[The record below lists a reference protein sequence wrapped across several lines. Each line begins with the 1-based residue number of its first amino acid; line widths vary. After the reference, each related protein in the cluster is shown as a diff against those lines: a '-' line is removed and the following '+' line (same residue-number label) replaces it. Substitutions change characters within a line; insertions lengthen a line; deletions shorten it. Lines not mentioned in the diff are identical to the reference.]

1 MSIGNLK
8 DTGNMGNNFPYQY
21 KVLSGLQGIIDAIT
35 GGGGGG
41 GSNVTI
47 VNPLG
52 QKTMAASL
60 SVVLASNQAGVARTP
75 GFIRATGSGAIGVI
89 TYSASVSNVG
99 AANGTFLGVT
109 IKPGETLNFSADAIN
124 NYYASGVF
132 TYNGTGTEL
141 VIIYNS

>member
-8 DTGNMGNNFPYQY
+8 DTGNIGNNFPYQY

-35 GGGGGG
+35 GGGGGAT
-41 GSNVTI
+41 NVTI
-47 VNPLG
+47 VNPIG
-52 QKTMAASL
+52 QTTMAASL
-60 SVVLASNQAGVARTP
+60 PVTIASNQTGASRTP
-75 GFIRATGSGAIGVI
+75 GFIRVTGSGSIGVI
-89 TYSASVSNVG
+89 TYSVSVSNVG

-124 NYYASGVF
+124 NYYASGIF

>member
-21 KVLSGLQGIIDAIT
+21 KVLKGLQGIIDAVT

-41 GSNVTI
+41 NVTI
-47 VNPLG
+47 VNPIG
-52 QKTMAASL
+52 QTTMAASL
-60 SVVLASNQAGVARTP
+60 PVTLASNQTGSARTP
-75 GFIRATGSGAIGVI
+75 GFIRTSSSGSIAAI
-89 TYSASVSNVG
+89 TYSLSVSNVG
-99 AANGTFLGVT
+99 AANGTFLGNT

-124 NYYASGVF
+124 NYYAAGVF

>member
-8 DTGNMGNNFPYQY
+8 DTGNLGNNFPYQY
-21 KVLSGLQGIIDAIT
+21 KVLQGLQGIINAVNA

-41 GSNVTI
+41 GNVTI

-52 QKTMAASL
+52 QSTMAASL
-60 SVVLASNQAGVARTP
+60 SVVLASDQAGVARTP
-75 GFIRATGSGAIGVI
+75 GFIRATTSGSIAVK
-89 TYSASVSNVG
+89 TYSVSVSNVG
-99 AANGTFLGVT
+99 DANGTFLGVT
-109 IKPGETLNFSADAIN
+109 IKPGENLNFSADAIN
-124 NYYASGVF
+124 NYYAAGVF

>member
-8 DTGNMGNNFPYQY
+8 DTGNIGNNFPYQY

-35 GGGGGG
+35 GGGGGT
-41 GSNVTI
+41 SNVTI
-47 VNPLG
+47 VNPIG
-52 QKTMAASL
+52 QTTMAASL
-60 SVVLASNQAGVARTP
+60 PVTIASNQTGASRTP
-75 GFIRATGSGAIGVI
+75 GFIRATNSGSIGVI
-89 TYSASVSNVG
+89 TYSVSVSNVG
-99 AANGTFLGVT
+99 AANGTFLGIT

-124 NYYASGVF
+124 NYYASGIF

>member
-8 DTGNMGNNFPYQY
+8 DTGNIGNNFPYQY

-35 GGGGGG
+35 GGGGGAT
-41 GSNVTI
+41 NVTI
-47 VNPLG
+47 VNPIG
-52 QKTMAASL
+52 QTTMAASL
-60 SVVLASNQAGVARTP
+60 PVTIASNQTGASRTP
-75 GFIRATGSGAIGVI
+75 GFIRATNLGSIGVI
-89 TYSASVSNVG
+89 TYSVSVSNVG
-99 AANGTFLGVT
+99 AANGTFLGVV

>member
-21 KVLSGLQGIIDAIT
+21 KVLSGLQEIIDAIA

-41 GSNVTI
+41 TNVNI
-47 VNPLG
+47 VNPIG
-52 QKTMAASL
+52 QTTMAASL
-60 SVVLASNQAGVARTP
+60 PVTIASNQTGASRTP
-75 GFIRATGSGAIGVI
+75 GFIRATNSGSIGVI
-89 TYSASVSNVG
+89 TYSVSVSNVG
-99 AANGTFLGVT
+99 AANGIFLGIT